1 MSENEKLKELLGEDV
16 YNTHVAPKLDGKK
29 IFVGEGEFIPKGR
42 FDEINNQAKTYKA
55 SLEAKEQEVGSYSEK
70 LKELEVLRKELAE
83 SGSKYQKTLL
93 RQELSKTNTKDPDV
107 LAKLVDMEKVKFEN
121 EKFTGLD
128 EQLAEIKK
136 NKPYLFNSSVDKF
149 GNPIEPNKTK
159 TDPTPDATQQKPWNK
174 YRRM

>member
-1 MSENEKLKELLGEDV
+1 MSESNKLKELLGEDV
-16 YNTHVAPKLDGKK
+16 YNTHIAPKLDGKN

-70 LKELEVLRKELAE
+70 LKELEVLRKELEE
-83 SGSKYQKTLL
+83 SGSKYQRTLL
-93 RQELSKTNTKDPDV
+93 RQELFKTNTKDADV
-107 LAKLVDMEKVKFEN
+107 LEKLVDMGKVKFEN
-121 EKFTGLD
+121 DKFSGLD

-136 NKPYLFNSSVDKF
+136 NKPYLFAETTKPF
-149 GNPIEPNKTK
+149 GNPLSKDKTQTTETPDPNK
-159 TDPTPDATQQKPWNK
+159 QKPWNK